1 MGKCVTSYSAES
13 VRKSMLNSNI
23 YKQTRRLYY
32 ALFDISPQIYDALL
46 LPSKVC
52 KIRVVLIFIPL
63 LFPLNATTFYCQA
76 KLLEA
81 GAF

>member
-1 MGKCVTSYSAES
+1 MHY
-13 VRKSMLNSNI
+13 LI
-23 YKQTRRLYY
+23 YLHRY
-32 ALFDISPQIYDALL
+32 IINALL

-52 KIRVVLIFIPL
+52 KIRVVLISIPL
-63 LFPLNATTFYCQA
+63 LFPLNAITFYCQA